1 LRFEWLDQD
10 GHEKSAGRLTEF
22 RKSFARYASGKSL
35 ELSMIS
41 LRSLPITFR
50 ALFSSFLI
58 LIGAGYL
65 MALSYMFLV
74 VVEPHKQM
82 GESLVAGISDE
93 YHGLP
98 KGETLLES
106 ALKGPMAGKIS
117 DADRSHILQWI
128 HDGAKVD
135 GYSQV
140 EPIFA
145 TNCVS
150 CHMANA
156 TSIPP
161 LTSYEAVQKVAQADT
176 GTSIADLA
184 RVSHIHLFGISIIF
198 LLTGAIFALSETPI
212 WLRVSLVVVP
222 YLTILMDIGSWWLTK
237 YLDPAFFSYVVIAG
251 GACMGLALA
260 AQILIALW
268 EMWIEPFKKAT

>member
-1 LRFEWLDQD
+1 
-10 GHEKSAGRLTEF
+10 
-22 RKSFARYASGKSL
+22 
-35 ELSMIS
+35 MIT

-74 VVEPHKQM
+74 VIEPHQQM
-82 GESLVAGISDE
+82 GQGLVAGISDE

-98 KGETLLES
+98 KGKTLLES
-106 ALKGPMAGKIS
+106 ALMGPMADKAS
-117 DADRSHILQWI
+117 DADRTRILQWI
-128 HDGAKVD
+128 HDGAKAE

-140 EPIFA
+140 EPIF
-145 TNCVS
+145 TKNCVS

-161 LTSYEAVQKVAQADT
+161 LTSYEVVQKVTGADT

-184 RVSHIHLFGISIIF
+184 EVSHIHLFGISIIF
-198 LLTGAIFALSETPI
+198 LLTGAIFALSEMPT

-237 YLDPAFFSYVVIAG
+237 YLDPAFAYVVIAG

>member
-1 LRFEWLDQD
+1 
-10 GHEKSAGRLTEF
+10 
-22 RKSFARYASGKSL
+22 
-35 ELSMIS
+35 MIS
-41 LRSLPITFR
+41 LRNLPITYR
-50 ALFSSFLI
+50 ALFSSFLT

-98 KGETLLES
+98 KGEPLLES
-106 ALKGPMAGKIS
+106 ALKGPMAGKAS
-117 DADRSHILQWI
+117 DADRSRILQWV
-128 HDGAKVD
+128 HDGAKIE

-176 GTSIADLA
+176 GASIADLA

-212 WLRVSLVVVP
+212 WVRVFLVVVP
-222 YLTILMDIGSWWLTK
+222 YLTILIDIGSWWFTK
-237 YLDPAFFSYVVIAG
+237 YLDPAFAYVVIGG

-260 AQILIALW
+260 GQILIALW
-268 EMWIEPFKKAT
+268 EMWIEPFKNAT

>member
-1 LRFEWLDQD
+1 M
-10 GHEKSAGRLTEF
+10 LT
-22 RKSFARYASGKSL
+22 
-35 ELSMIS
+35 

-58 LIGAGYL
+58 LIGVGYL
-65 MALSYMFLV
+65 TALSLMFLV
-74 VVEPHKQM
+74 VVKPHQQM

-98 KGETLLES
+98 KGATLLEF
-106 ALKGPMAGKIS
+106 ALKGPMASKAS
-117 DADRSHILQWI
+117 DADRNRILQWVR
-128 HDGAKVD
+128 DGAKAND
-135 GYSQV
+135 YSQV

-145 TNCVS
+145 KNCVG
-150 CHMANA
+150 CHMAEA

-161 LTSYEAVQKVAQADT
+161 LTSYAAVQKVTAADT
-176 GTSIADLA
+176 GTSIEELA

-212 WLRVSLVVVP
+212 WMRVSLVVIP
-222 YLTILMDIGSWWLTK
+222 YLSIMMDIGSWWFTK
-237 YLDPAFFSYVVIAG
+237 YLDPAFAYVVITG

-260 AQILIALW
+260 AQIFIALW
-268 EMWIEPFKKAT
+268 EMWIEPFEAVLDTLRPRAGTRLMMKKRPV